1 MDSVLIVSS
10 CEKTSSLFAEMISD
24 EHYSCTDMA
33 ESADMARRL
42 CTQRE
47 YGLVIINTPLV
58 DEFGYCLTTGL
69 LRETSSGVILITDPG
84 SEHTAVSET
93 AGHGAMVLTR
103 PVDRKMFV
111 RIVRFIA
118 ASQDRMSGVK
128 RENLMLHKKLDD
140 IKIINRAKSILMKY
154 LSMTEQQAHR
164 YLEKQAMDLRI
175 TRVEVAKNLLST
187 YDS

>member
-10 CEKTSSLFAEMISD
+10 CEKTSALFEEMIS
-24 EHYSCTDMA
+24 A
-33 ESADMARRL
+33 ERYRCIDKAVSADLARRL

-47 YGLVIINTPLV
+47 YGLIIINTPLA
-58 DEFGYCLTTGL
+58 DEFGYSLTTGL
-69 LRETSSGVILITDPG
+69 LRETSSGVILVTDPD
-84 SEHTAVSET
+84 SEQTAVSET
-93 AGHGAMVLTR
+93 AGHGAMAFTR

-118 ASQDRMSGVK
+118 ASQDRMRSIR

-140 IKIINRAKSILMKY
+140 IKIINRAKAILMQY